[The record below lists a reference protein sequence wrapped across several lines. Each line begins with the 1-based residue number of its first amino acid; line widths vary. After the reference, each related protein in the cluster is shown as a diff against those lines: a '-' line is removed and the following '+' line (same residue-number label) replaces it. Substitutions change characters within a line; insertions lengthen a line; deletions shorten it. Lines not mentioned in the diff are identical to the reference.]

1 MEHTNRERRMLS
13 FAFENTQ
20 PGQRWEMGFG
30 DTEKR
35 ENSVGSG
42 AEERLKSLQGKLQ
55 SGEVKNKLQPTQR
68 VAVEQKNAITWTIR
82 MPPGAHFWIQPQ
94 SYLQFIGFENSAAAM
109 GNYDYNG
116 FHVAR
121 NANGTLTV
129 YSKTPFK
136 WQVDQFDGRAW
147 KFVQNGTSQDRPAAQ
162 PQPKPQPQPDK
173 PRSPVDSDGRPQDP
187 PKKNNDILDVK
198 DGSNIDAK
206 SEAKNIAE
214 AINTTTLQ
222 LHRLE
227 KIYGI
232 RAAIQGGALSGPGKY
247 VGLRVFAN
255 EDTGRSLT
263 QEQFNAFALALQANL
278 RLAGYTDI
286 EVGTNDFGYHYLRGE
301 LDEASAAAVIR
312 FGQIVEEVCE
322 SVLRSRR

>member
-1 MEHTNRERRMLS
+1 MLS

-20 PGQRWEMGFG
+20 PGQRWEIGFG

-42 AEERLKSLQGKLQ
+42 AEERLKNLQGKLQ
-55 SGEVKNKLQPTQR
+55 SGEVKNKLQPTQH

-94 SYLQFIGFENSAAAM
+94 NPDGTRSYLQFIGFENSAVAM

-147 KFVQNGTSQDRPAAQ
+147 KFVQNGTSQDRPATK
-162 PQPKPQPQPDK
+162 PQPKPQPQPEK
-173 PRSPVDSDGRPQDP
+173 PRPSVDSDERPQDP

-198 DGSNIDAK
+198 DPLNIDAK
-206 SEAKNIAE
+206 AEAKNIE
-214 AINTTTLQ
+214 QAINTTILR
-222 LHRLE
+222 LHQLE

-232 RAAIQGGALSGPGKY
+232 HASIGGGALSGIGGKY
-247 VGLRVFAN
+247 FVGLGVSAS
-255 EDTGRSLT
+255 EDKGRSLT
-263 QEQFNAFALALQANL
+263 REHFYTFAEALQANL
-278 RLAGYTDI
+278 RAAGYTGI
-286 EVGTNDFGYHYLRGE
+286 EIGTNEFGYHYLRGE
-301 LDEASAAAVIR
+301 LDEASVAAVIR
-312 FGQIVEEVCE
+312 FGQIFEEVCQ
-322 SVLRSRR
+322 SVLRSQR